1 MARISQTQAHRANLC
16 CGLFICGVNCSFV
29 WIRFED
35 RGSTFV
41 QIVSL
46 HLEDYTVSQPKTYNL
61 NRHRHQR
68 IPAVHSARLFKSH
81 WGLLAAMVC
90 FVCLKCYVK
99 ENQKLCTPGTTPL
112 TLCCSMVYPELSLH
126 DSAVSLQINVVIVLL
141 STFRPPTSRFLTT
154 HNS

>member
-1 MARISQTQAHRANLC
+1 M
-16 CGLFICGVNCSFV
+16 

-35 RGSTFV
+35 RGNTFV
-41 QIVSL
+41 QNVSL
-46 HLEDYTVSQPKTYNL
+46 HLQDYTVSQPETYNL
-61 NRHRHQR
+61 NRDRHQS

-81 WGLLAAMVC
+81 RGMLAAMVC

-99 ENQKLCTPGTTPL
+99 ENQKLCNRGTTPL
-112 TLCCSMVYPELSLH
+112 TLCCSMVYPEILH
-126 DSAVSLQINVVIVLL
+126 DSAVSLQINVVLVLS

>member
-1 MARISQTQAHRANLC
+1 
-16 CGLFICGVNCSFV
+16 V

-41 QIVSL
+41 QNVSL
-46 HLEDYTVSQPKTYNL
+46 HLQDYTVSQPKTYNL
-61 NRHRHQR
+61 NRHRHYY
-68 IPAVHSARLFKSH
+68 IYSAQLFKSH

-99 ENQKLCTPGTTPL
+99 ENQKVCIPGTTPL

-126 DSAVSLQINVVIVLL
+126 DSAVSLQINVVIVLS